1 VSRLVGAPP
10 GYVGFEE
17 GGQLTE
23 AVRRRPYSVVLLDE
37 IEKAHTDVFNVLLQ
51 LLDDGRLTDGQGR
64 TVDFR
69 NTIVIMTSNLGAA
82 VFQDQTASPEE
93 REEKVMA
100 DVRAHFRPEFIN
112 RIDEV
117 VVFDALSRD
126 DIVKIVEI
134 QLRGFQ
140 KRLAD
145 RKLQLELT
153 DEAKTYLANAGY
165 DPHFGARPLKR
176 LIQHEIQDPLAMLL
190 LSGEVR
196 EGDTV
201 AVEAGADGLTLRVK
215 DREEMAAGAE

>member
-1 VSRLVGAPP
+1 
-10 GYVGFEE
+10 
-17 GGQLTE
+17 
-23 AVRRRPYSVVLLDE
+23 
-37 IEKAHTDVFNVLLQ
+37 
-51 LLDDGRLTDGQGR
+51 
-64 TVDFR
+64 
-69 NTIVIMTSNLGAA
+69 MTSNLGAA
-82 VFQDQTASPEE
+82 IFQDRTASPEE
-93 REEKVMA
+93 REEKVLA

-126 DIVKIVEI
+126 DIVKVVEI
-134 QLRGFQ
+134 QLRGLEQ
-140 KRLAD
+140 RLSD

-165 DPHFGARPLKR
+165 DPNFGARPLKR

-201 AVEAGADGLTLRVK
+201 VVEAGTDGLTLRVK
-215 DREEMAAGAE
+215 EREKAATGAE

>member
-1 VSRLVGAPP
+1 
-10 GYVGFEE
+10 
-17 GGQLTE
+17 
-23 AVRRRPYSVVLLDE
+23 
-37 IEKAHTDVFNVLLQ
+37 
-51 LLDDGRLTDGQGR
+51 
-64 TVDFR
+64 
-69 NTIVIMTSNLGAA
+69 
-82 VFQDQTASPEE
+82 
-93 REEKVMA
+93 
-100 DVRAHFRPEFIN
+100 
-112 RIDEV
+112 V

-145 RKLQLELT
+145 RKLRLELT

-196 EGDTV
+196 DGDTV

-215 DREEMAAGAE
+215 DREEATAGAE